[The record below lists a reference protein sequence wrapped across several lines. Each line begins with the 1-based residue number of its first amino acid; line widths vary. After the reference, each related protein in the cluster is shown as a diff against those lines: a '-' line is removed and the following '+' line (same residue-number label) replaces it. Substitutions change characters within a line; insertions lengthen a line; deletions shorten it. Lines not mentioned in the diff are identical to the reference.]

1 MIDLRHLRYA
11 IAVADAGHMTRA
23 AETLGIQ
30 QPPLSQQIRALE
42 RLVGVS
48 LFRRLPR
55 GMELTEA
62 GRGFVERARKVI
74 ADVDLAVEAARRTAR
89 GEEGGLSIGFTTSAA
104 FHPFVSLAV
113 RTLRQSSPSVTLK
126 LEEGNTAELIAAL
139 KGHRIDAAFVRS
151 PVGNA
156 DGIVIEP
163 LLEEDMVVAVPS
175 QHPLAN
181 QAEGGGGAQ
190 RIPLGRLAG
199 ETFIL
204 YRRPTGPGLYD
215 KIIAACQSCGFSPI
229 VGQEAPMLVST
240 LSLVA
245 AGLGITIVPDSLAR
259 LETNGIAYLRLAIA
273 PPLTAPLFLAY
284 RDEPL
289 EGVVAAFV
297 RHVRGAA
304 GELAGRH
311 ETTPV

>member
-1 MIDLRHLRYA
+1 MIELRHLRYA
-11 IAVADAGHMTRA
+11 IAVADERHMTRA
-23 AETLGIQ
+23 AERLGIQ

-42 RLVGVS
+42 IMVGTP
-48 LFRRLPR
+48 LFRRRPR
-55 GMELTEA
+55 GMDLTEA

-74 ADVDLAVEAARRTAR
+74 ADVDLAIEAARRTAR
-89 GEEGGLSIGFTTSAA
+89 GEEGGLAIGFTTSAA

-113 RTLRQSSPSVTLK
+113 RTLRQSLPSVTLK
-126 LEEGNTAELIAAL
+126 LDEGSTAELIAAL

-151 PVGNA
+151 PIGNA
-156 DGIVIEP
+156 DGIVVER
-163 LLEEDMVVAVPS
+163 LLEEEMVVAVPS
-175 QHPLAN
+175 QHPLF
-181 QAEGGGGAQ
+181 GGTGGDDGADKPR
-190 RIPLGRLAG
+190 RIALGALAD

-215 KIIAACQSCGFSPI
+215 NIIAACLSCGFSPI

-259 LETNGIAYLRLAIA
+259 LETNGIMYLRLDLS

-289 EGVVAAFV
+289 DGVVKSFV

-304 GELAGRH
+304 AEPADRH
-311 ETTPV
+311 